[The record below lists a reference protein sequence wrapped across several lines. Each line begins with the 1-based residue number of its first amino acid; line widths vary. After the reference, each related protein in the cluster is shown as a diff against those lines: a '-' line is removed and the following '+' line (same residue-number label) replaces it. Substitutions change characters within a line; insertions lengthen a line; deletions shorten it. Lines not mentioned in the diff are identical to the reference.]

1 MNKLDENF
9 STSLKYRDIDPYGEE
24 DWNEYEI
31 KNNDAFYFFISK
43 DDNIFPGIGVA
54 KYKGDKFTI
63 DIKDSTIPELK
74 GLNINI
80 DSNSTDNINSKQ
92 FDTRPIKINND
103 SMIIVLV
110 NDFKFGHYYKNIHES
125 VRNFLHSKITNLSA
139 KVSQTDNS
147 INQIESK
154 VIQLKKEMKSPDEF
168 PKVEDINLG
177 ENEYVIIKTKKNN
190 DIGSISINIG
200 ISELDATPD
209 DSGGYNFT
217 NKETNEKGPYI
228 KSNFDK
234 LKENGHLLLKTK
246 RNPDDK
252 TYITRNIEL
261 YDKFIGRI
269 VDNTND
275 EMKEQIN
282 NYRKQYREGIE
293 KSEKL
298 NAELK
303 ELREKYLQFD
313 FSKSVSELKEL
324 IKKSR
329 T

>member
-9 STSLKYRDIDPYGEE
+9 NASLKYRDIDPYGEE
-24 DWNEYEI
+24 DWDEYEI

-43 DDNIFPGIGVA
+43 NDEIYPGIGVA

-63 DIKDSTIPELK
+63 DVKDSTIPDLK
-74 GLNINI
+74 GKNIGIDANSTTNIN
-80 DSNSTDNINSKQ
+80 NSQ
-92 FDTRPIKINND
+92 FDTRPIKIDND
-103 SMIIVLV
+103 STIVALV
-110 NDFKFGHYYKNIHES
+110 NDFKFGQYYKNIHEA
-125 VRNFLHSKITNLSA
+125 VRNNLHNKVTNLSA
-139 KVSQTDNS
+139 NVSKNDST

-154 VIQLKKEMKSPDEF
+154 VIQLKKEMKSADEF

-177 ENEYVIIKTKKNN
+177 ENEFVIIKTKKNN

-200 ISELDATPD
+200 ISELATEAD
-209 DSGGYNFT
+209 NKGGYNFT

-228 KSNFDK
+228 KANYEK

-252 TYITRNIEL
+252 TYITRKIDL

-269 VDNTND
+269 VDNTNA
-275 EMKEQIN
+275 EMKEQIDK
-282 NYRKQYREGIE
+282 YRKQYRDGIA

-298 NAELK
+298 STELK
-303 ELREKYLQFD
+303 VLREKYLEFD
-313 FSKSVSELKEL
+313 FTKSVTELKEL
-324 IKKSR
+324 IKNSR
-329 T
+329 K